1 MINFDKIVD
10 SIPSWHTVSIS
21 STVLCIN
28 NVFLLVQTN
37 WIIELIQLSFQLMIS
52 VLTIILVV
60 IKIIKELK
68 NKKSDEAN

>member
-1 MINFDKIVD
+1 M
-10 SIPSWHTVSIS
+10 SIS

-28 NVFLLVQTN
+28 NVFLIVQTN

-52 VLTIILVV
+52 ILTIILVV